1 MSFRADSGGD
11 VATGPCVPVSSGG
24 KALCSP
30 LGQDR
35 GETPRQTAALYTV
48 LTGRSAGEV
57 LVEVE
62 RSGAGVLYRCADE
75 FVEAMAD
82 ANQLLVRLG
91 DQDEAAGDGE
101 FSRSA
106 AQWAVYDRTW
116 LAAGEWPSEVASTRN
131 RLTRLVWR
139 RLPGG
144 ILSPFTAGSG
154 RQWPHSSSEHPP
166 SSAKC
171 SP

>member
-154 RQWPHSSSEHPP
+154 RQW
-166 SSAKC
+166 
-171 SP
+171 